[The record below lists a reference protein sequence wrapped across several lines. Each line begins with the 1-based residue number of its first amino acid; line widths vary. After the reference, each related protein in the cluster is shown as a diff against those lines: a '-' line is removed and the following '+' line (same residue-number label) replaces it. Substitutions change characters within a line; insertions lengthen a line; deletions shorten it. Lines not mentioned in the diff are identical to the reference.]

1 MEHTGPP
8 GQDNNVAFRDGYGYG
23 TEIMHPVLRE
33 AYERELAAAQEDY
46 AAGRLD
52 QAFAHLERAH
62 ILGQSFTLPHAR
74 AHWDMLKVGWKRRDA
89 VEITGQIARIA
100 GSLLFTWLWVPVG
113 NTGGARVPPFK
124 PMPIPEEL
132 QKLLRE
138 YGRG

>member
-1 MEHTGPP
+1 
-8 GQDNNVAFRDGYGYG
+8 
-23 TEIMHPVLRE
+23 MHPVLRE
-33 AYERELAAAQEDY
+33 AYERELVAAQEDC

-74 AHWDMLKVGWKRRDA
+74 AHWEMLKVGWKQRDA

-113 NTGGARVPPFK
+113 NTGGARVSPFK

>member
-1 MEHTGPP
+1 
-8 GQDNNVAFRDGYGYG
+8 
-23 TEIMHPVLRE
+23 MHPVLRE
-33 AYERELAAAQEDY
+33 AYERELAAAREDN

-74 AHWDMLKVGWKRRDA
+74 AHWEMLKVGWKRRDT
-89 VEITGQIARIA
+89 VEITGQIVRIA

-113 NTGGARVPPFK
+113 NTGGARVSPFK

-132 QKLLRE
+132 QKLLKE
-138 YGRG
+138 YGQG